1 MNKEEFLNKLRKR
14 LDVLEDKEIEDIISE
29 YEGYIEE
36 KVNRGLT
43 EEEAVKELGDFNE
56 IVSDLLA
63 AYKVKEQESNVLNR
77 FINKVSSGFDYLL
90 NELSNKSGKDI
101 LKFVIEICLII
112 FLIMILKIPFLL
124 IKDLGWHIFNGLA
137 SPIADI
143 FYGIWSFIVEISYF
157 IIAIILFI
165 KIIERRYFQ
174 GFSEKMVD
182 ELGENTKKK
191 RKNVSKERAEDR
203 KEEEI
208 IPKKKTGIVDI
219 IASICIGFLK
229 FIVILCLLGVICYLI
244 GMAFALG
251 LGIYLLIKG
260 VTYFGIFILLIA
272 LFQAGILL
280 LELGIYFVFNKKIKA
295 SHVLIEVITIAI
307 LSGVGLSLGA
317 IEIANT
323 EIIYNSTSEN
333 TKTVT
338 KEIEVS
344 DDLALYGHYNIL
356 IDESLTDTIRIEYV
370 YPDIDK
376 VEVSIFLNNYD
387 NGYYL
392 DAKVSN
398 LSWNKKHLDQ
408 VIDDLKDKKVYINNF
423 RIEKNVYMSQ
433 ETKELLFEN
442 KKVNNDDN
450 SVIYEFTRTYN
461 IRNIE
466 ESNDEAYLYLTLR
479 QFQFEEVAT
488 VRVLR
493 SMASEIEVGN
503 NYEFTFRYHYPSTE
517 IENDSIEELFLK
529 CDLISIKYTDKIGL
543 EQTQDPEI
551 PMNEM

>member
-36 KVNRGLT
+36 KVSRGLT

-157 IIAIILFI
+157 IIAVILFI

-191 RKNVSKERAEDR
+191 RKNVSKEIAEDR

-272 LFQAGILL
+272 LLQAGILL

-370 YPDIDK
+370 YPDIDSL
-376 VEVSIFLNNYD
+376 EVSIALNNYD

-392 DAKVSN
+392 DERVSN
-398 LSWNKKHLDQ
+398 LSWNKKRLEQ
-408 VIDDLKDKKVYINNF
+408 VIEDLKDKKIYVNDF
-423 RIEKNVYMSQ
+423 RIEKNVYMSTK
-433 ETKELLFEN
+433 TKELLFEN

-450 SVIYEFTRTYN
+450 NVIYEFTRTYN
-461 IRNIE
+461 VRNIE
-466 ESNDEAYLYLTLR
+466 GSNDEAYLYLTLR
-479 QFQFEEVAT
+479 QFQFEKLAT
-488 VRVLR
+488 IRVPR
-493 SMASEIEVGN
+493 SMASDVEVGN
-503 NYEFTFRYHYPSTE
+503 DYEFTFRYHYPSTE
-517 IENDSIEELFLK
+517 IENDRIEELFLK
-529 CDLISIKYTDKIGL
+529 CDLISIKYTDKVGL
-543 EQTQDPEI
+543 EQIQESEI
-551 PMNEM
+551 PKS